1 MKTRTHQDVQ
11 AWPEAEEELIDTK
24 GQWGIARGGKLSDRL
39 LLGSFE
45 RQWEPSQSRQAI
57 VREVRR
63 SLLVRLHSDRTWSQR
78 GSGNTASL
86 DSRSTLLRVVFHFIF
101 LTRKITFWLFC
112 ELFSHFAQW
121 WSLTHL
127 VQHTLGLLFSFTRKP
142 NPHGGEHCQGLTH
155 QLCLLLFTPQI
166 YQRIALHTRKG
177 KALKLD
183 KKNSF

>member
-11 AWPEAEEELIDTK
+11 AWPEAEEEQIYTK
-24 GQWGIARGGKLSDRL
+24 GQWGIARGVKLFDRL

-101 LTRKITFWLFC
+101 LPFFPSLYFLTRKNNLLIILRIIFTFCTMAILDSPRPAHPRPPLQFC
-112 ELFSHFAQW
+112 PE
-121 WSLTHL
+121 T
-127 VQHTLGLLFSFTRKP
+127 
-142 NPHGGEHCQGLTH
+142 
-155 QLCLLLFTPQI
+155 
-166 YQRIALHTRKG
+166 
-177 KALKLD
+177 
-183 KKNSF
+183 